1 MWTRFS
7 NLNSN
12 LVQIRSLF
20 RSWRSV
26 KIRGWIW
33 TFLSR
38 PRVFIWIPV
47 RVTVTALRYT
57 YSSNWFN
64 LSTFFYWK
72 SIFSIEAADTETKPG
87 RWRSRPGGPGDHRG
101 QGGPGWPEDQ
111 WTRGGPGDQGGR
123 VAVPGSYSPDPKLG
137 EIPDL
142 KSKSKKKKQIRIRL
156 SRKIGSDSTVLWF
169 REKLDLDP
177 KF

>member
-1 MWTRFS
+1 MSRYTKLEKNEMWTRLS
-7 NLNSN
+7 NLDSN
-12 LVQIRSLF
+12 LVQIRSLI

-72 SIFSIEAADTETKPG
+72 SIFSIEAADTETEPG
-87 RWRSRPGGPGDHRG
+87 RWKSRPGG
-101 QGGPGWPEDQ
+101 
-111 WTRGGPGDQGGR
+111 TRGPQGTGGTRGPQGTGGTRMTRRPVDQGGTR
-123 VAVPGSYSPDPKLG
+123 GPGGQSC
-137 EIPDL
+137 
-142 KSKSKKKKQIRIRL
+142 
-156 SRKIGSDSTVLWF
+156 GSGLIFTGS
-169 REKLDLDP
+169 
-177 KF
+177 